1 MPSLFPDLFTYSFIA
16 IFALRALVGLIFL
29 SFAYQT
35 YKYERAQYK
44 TFFHR
49 FSKKGASWFLWF
61 AFAVELIIGT
71 SLFVGYYTQLSA
83 LIGGILLFVAFFI
96 KKKLPALLPYS
107 TPSFYFMFCI
117 LTFSFLF
124 LGPGAFAF
132 DYPL

>member
-16 IFALRALVGLIFL
+16 IFVLRAFVGFMFL
-29 SFAYQT
+29 SFAHQT
-35 YKYERAQYK
+35 YRYERAQYK

-49 FSKKGASWFLWF
+49 FSKKGASSFLWF
-61 AFAVELIIGT
+61 AFAIELILGIAI
-71 SLFVGYYTQLSA
+71 LVGYYTQLAA
-83 LIGGILLFVAFFI
+83 LIGGTLLLVAFFV